1 MRVNCSGNPGVKD
14 KKRKIESHM
23 LLGIC
28 TVNLYFPDSHS
39 LKDKRNIIKSIKL
52 RIRNIFNVSVSEIN
66 NYDLWK
72 NTTLGIACIG
82 NEKRYLNDVLN
93 EVIKFIEHQNKLQ
106 LINFKTTVL

>member
-1 MRVNCSGNPGVKD
+1 VKD
-14 KKRKIESHM
+14 KKRKIENGM
-23 LLGIC
+23 LLGTC

-39 LKDKRNIIKSIKL
+39 LKDKRSIIKSIKL
-52 RIRNIFNVSVSEIN
+52 RIRNNFNVSVSEIN

-82 NEKRYLNDVLN
+82 NEKRYLNSVLN

-106 LINFKTTVL
+106 VISFKITIL

>member
-1 MRVNCSGNPGVKD
+1 
-14 KKRKIESHM
+14 M

-39 LKDKRNIIKSIKL
+39 LKDKRNIIKSMKS
-52 RIRNIFNVSVSEIN
+52 RIRNNFNVSVSEIN

-106 LINFKTTVL
+106 VIDFKTTIL